1 MIWPQLQVI
10 AQTAVS
16 HIVNSLPEGM
26 LIAVF
31 AWMMLRLLP
40 RQNSGTRFSVWFVAL
55 LSVAALPFIGSATAA
70 SSLLAAP
77 VRPLISLPERWG
89 LLLFL
94 AWVLA
99 VNAAMVRLGIGLWR
113 VHKLRKSC
121 VAVDVSALD
130 PTIRKTIAGFSASR
144 SVNLAASESVSVPS
158 AIGFFQ
164 PMIVVPSWALREL
177 PPEELNIILLHEF
190 AHLRRWDDWSNL
202 LQKIVRAVFFFHPAV
217 WWIENRLSIERE
229 MACDDVV
236 LAETGNPRGYAKCL
250 VDLLEKSF
258 ARRGLAMAQA
268 AVHRAHEASL
278 RLAQILD
285 AGRPNSKRVWKPA
298 LACVGTF
305 SVLCLG
311 VVARAPQFVAFE
323 RSPQE
328 VHSAAMSSSSFGNS
342 QFPGAMVIPAAL
354 RTSSLPSL
362 EKDSRSSGAPVKHR
376 AVSHHAPT
384 PPAPSDLAAGG
395 ERGRVQAVNA
405 RLNTKVHPTETLLLI
420 RTAQQTGPD
429 SWTWSVSVWRVIWTN
444 PAQSGAE
451 KAPVAH
457 KT

>member
-1 MIWPQLQVI
+1 MIWPQLQVV

-89 LLLFL
+89 FLLFL

-121 VAVDVSALD
+121 VAVDVTALD

-158 AIGFFQ
+158 AIGFFR

-217 WWIENRLSIERE
+217 WWIENRLSLERE
-229 MACDDVV
+229 MACDDLV
-236 LAETGNPRGYAKCL
+236 LEETDNPRGYAKCL
-250 VDLLEKSF
+250 IALLEKSF
-258 ARRGLAMAQA
+258 AHRGLAMAQA
-268 AVHRAHEASL
+268 AVRRAQEASL

-285 AGRPNSKRVWKPA
+285 VGRPNTKRVWKPA
-298 LACVGTF
+298 LAGVGVF
-305 SVLCLG
+305 SLICLG
-311 VVARAPQFVAFE
+311 TVARAPQFVAFE
-323 RSPQE
+323 PSAQAIHADAVNSLAGRSRT
-328 VHSAAMSSSSFGNS
+328 SAA
-342 QFPGAMVIPAAL
+342 AVIPAAL
-354 RTSSLPSL
+354 HITSPPPIKKMLSPDGSAEAHRGLARHRNTPRVLLTLGAGVKNGEVRT
-362 EKDSRSSGAPVKHR
+362 V
-376 AVSHHAPT
+376 
-384 PPAPSDLAAGG
+384 AAGLKQT
-395 ERGRVQAVNA
+395 VMPA
-405 RLNTKVHPTETLLLI
+405 ETLLLV
-420 RTAQQTGPD
+420 RTTRQTGPD
-429 SWTWSVSVWRVIWTN
+429 SWTWTVSVWRVIWTN
-444 PAQSGAE
+444 PDQERAE
-451 KAPVAH
+451 KTPVAH